1 MKKII
6 TFSVLLLSVFQAK
19 AQYSKFIQAVDE
31 YVPAPGQFV
40 NTLPQYEEGNTA
52 ADMAQKCTE
61 CIAAGKG
68 DMITLG
74 AYGGY
79 VTFHFDHPV
88 ANIPGQKDFAVW
100 GNAFYDNSEPAIVMV
115 SVDENQ
121 NGLPDDTWYELAGS
135 EYYKSATVHGYEI
148 TYTYD
153 ALNSPTIAETLLSTS
168 PLLSPIF
175 AAVLLRERVTKYNIL
190 GILISTAGVFA
201 LTLAGSTNYSI
212 GSYWGIPLAFAAVSA
227 AVIDSVMMRKAPLK
241 YSALSFIFYTQLISL
256 CFFIPIWFIK
266 EGPQVFDNG
275 QWTLDNGQFVTAL
288 WCVGYLTIFASVIA
302 FILFCYALRQI
313 GVTQANAFNNIR
325 PAFTA
330 LWMILFFGE
339 HLPLAKWIGMGL
351 IIFGLFVCQK
361 QEKVSDS

>member
-1 MKKII
+1 MSVSGNRTQYVAVAALIVSMII
-6 TFSVLLLSVFQAK
+6 WSVSGIAIKHALAVLPPFTMIVMRFVPSVLLMLIIGLVRRKHSLFCLQRLEWR
-19 AQYSKFIQAVDE
+19 D
-31 YVPAPGQFV
+31 VPLF
-40 NTLPQYEEGNTA
+40 L
-52 ADMAQKCTE
+52 
-61 CIAAGKG
+61 IAGFCQPF
-68 DMITLG
+68 L
-74 AYGGY
+74 
-79 VTFHFDHPV
+79 
-88 ANIPGQKDFAVW
+88 
-100 GNAFYDNSEPAIVMV
+100 
-115 SVDENQ
+115 
-121 NGLPDDTWYELAGS
+121 
-135 EYYKSATVHGYEI
+135 YYLLE
-148 TYTYD
+148 TYAYD

-201 LTLAGSTNYSI
+201 LMLAGSTNYSI

-227 AVIDSVMMRKAPLK
+227 AVIDSIMMRKAPLK
-241 YSALSFIFYTQLISL
+241 YSSLSFVFYTQLVSL

-266 EGPQVFDNG
+266 EGPSAI
-275 QWTLDNGQFVTAL
+275 LDLRFQISNIEVQTAL
-288 WCVGYLTIFASVIA
+288 WCVGYLTVFASVTA
-302 FILFCYALRQI
+302 FILFCYALRRI

-330 LWMILFFGE
+330 LWMFLFFGE

>member
-1 MKKII
+1 MKKPLPII
-6 TFSVLLLSVFQAK
+6 ALLVSMIIWSVSGIAIKHALAVLPPFTMIVMRFVPSVLLMLIIGLVRRKHSLFCLQK
-19 AQYSKFIQAVDE
+19 MELKD
-31 YVPAPGQFV
+31 
-40 NTLPQYEEGNTA
+40 LPLFL
-52 ADMAQKCTE
+52 
-61 CIAAGKG
+61 IAGFCQPF
-68 DMITLG
+68 L
-74 AYGGY
+74 
-79 VTFHFDHPV
+79 
-88 ANIPGQKDFAVW
+88 
-100 GNAFYDNSEPAIVMV
+100 
-115 SVDENQ
+115 
-121 NGLPDDTWYELAGS
+121 
-135 EYYKSATVHGYEI
+135 YYLLE
-148 TYTYD
+148 TYAYD

-227 AVIDSVMMRKAPLK
+227 AVIDSIMMRKAPLK
-241 YSALSFIFYTQLISL
+241 YSSLSFVFYTQLVSL
-256 CFFIPIWFIK
+256 CFFIPIWFVK
-266 EGPQVFDNG
+266 EGPQVFDNA

-288 WCVGYLTIFASVIA
+288 WCVGYLTVFASVIA

-330 LWMILFFGE
+330 LWMFLFFSE

-361 QEKVSDS
+361 HEKVFDS

>member
-1 MKKII
+1 MKKPLPIVALLVSMII
-6 TFSVLLLSVFQAK
+6 WSVSGIAIKHALAVLPPFTMIVMRFVPSVLLMLIIGLVRRKHSLFCLQRLEWR
-19 AQYSKFIQAVDE
+19 D
-31 YVPAPGQFV
+31 VPLF
-40 NTLPQYEEGNTA
+40 L
-52 ADMAQKCTE
+52 
-61 CIAAGKG
+61 IAGFCQPF
-68 DMITLG
+68 L
-74 AYGGY
+74 
-79 VTFHFDHPV
+79 
-88 ANIPGQKDFAVW
+88 
-100 GNAFYDNSEPAIVMV
+100 
-115 SVDENQ
+115 
-121 NGLPDDTWYELAGS
+121 
-135 EYYKSATVHGYEI
+135 YYLLE
-148 TYTYD
+148 TYAYD

-227 AVIDSVMMRKAPLK
+227 AVIDSIMMRKAPLK
-241 YSALSFIFYTQLISL
+241 YSSLSFVFYTQVVSL
-256 CFFIPIWFIK
+256 CFFIPIWFVK

-288 WCVGYLTIFASVIA
+288 WCVGYLTVFASVIA

-330 LWMILFFGE
+330 LWMFLFFSE